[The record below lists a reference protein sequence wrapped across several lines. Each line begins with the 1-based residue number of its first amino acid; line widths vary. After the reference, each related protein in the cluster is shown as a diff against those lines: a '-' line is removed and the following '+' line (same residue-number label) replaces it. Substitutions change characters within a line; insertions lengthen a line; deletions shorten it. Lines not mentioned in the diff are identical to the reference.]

1 MAEFIQGVVL
11 SDFMIFTV
19 MGLAGLAI
27 TVWAFSRQEYA
38 GYALGWLISL
48 FLIILFSTL
57 VPVAPDANLGSFE
70 QPVSSMSFLAAF
82 IPGMLGLFV
91 GFGII
96 TGVRMSQSRG
106 KARAITIAILLTLV
120 LVSGYLMILTTFT
133 FRLAIAVFVIAIAI
147 SIVFHNIMF
156 RQQMVRADAEV
167 VDADVVDEMGMMA
180 SEADEFANPT
190 MNRVQRIRRR
200 FQADRMRDL

>member
-57 VPVAPDANLGSFE
+57 VPVAPDADLGSFE

-156 RQQMVRADAEV
+156 RQQVVRDDVEVVETEV
-167 VDADVVDEMGMMA
+167 VDGMA